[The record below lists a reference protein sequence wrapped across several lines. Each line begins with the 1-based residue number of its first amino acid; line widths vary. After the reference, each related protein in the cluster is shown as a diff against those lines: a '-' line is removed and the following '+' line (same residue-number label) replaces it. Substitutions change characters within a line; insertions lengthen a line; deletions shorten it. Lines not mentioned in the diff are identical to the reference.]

1 MRWTPKDIR
10 QMKGKEKI
18 AVLTCYDHTMARLL
32 DQAGL
37 PMLLVGDSLGNVV
50 LGHETT
56 VPVTLEDMIHHAKA
70 VMRARPRAFVVVDLP
85 FLTYQISPE
94 QALASAGRVVQE
106 TGADAVKLE
115 GGERTAPAI
124 RRIVEMG
131 IPVCGHLGLTP
142 QSVLAFGGYPLQGV
156 GPAGDRLLEEAKML
170 EAAGCFALVL
180 EKVPAALARRVTDA
194 LHIPTIGIGAGAGC
208 DGQVLVVNDLLGLD
222 PAFHPRFVKR
232 YAELGRTIIE
242 AAAHFA
248 RDVRSGAFPLEE
260 HSYRDRT
267 TEARPLDVTPVG
279 TTPGGSPSSGTP
291 SVHAASL
298 GTTPRETTPRREP
311 EE

>member
-18 AVLTCYDHTMARLL
+18 PVLTCYDHTMARLL
-32 DQAGL
+32 DQVGI

-50 LGHETT
+50 LGHGTT

-85 FLTYQISPE
+85 FLTYQINPE
-94 QALASAGRVVQE
+94 QALASAGRVVKE

-115 GGERTAPAI
+115 GGARTAPAI
-124 RRIVEMG
+124 ERIVEAG

-142 QSVLAFGGYPLQGV
+142 QSVLAFGGYPVQGT
-156 GPAGDRLLEEAKML
+156 GAAGDRLVEDAKLL

-180 EKVPAALARRVTDA
+180 EKVPATLARRITDA
-194 LHIPTIGIGAGAGC
+194 VRIPTIGIGAGAGC

-232 YAELGRTIIE
+232 YAELGRAIVT
-242 AAAHFA
+242 AAAEFA
-248 RDVRSGAFPLEE
+248 RDVRSGAFPTDE

-267 TEARPLDVTPVG
+267 TDLRPL
-279 TTPGGSPSSGTP
+279 
-291 SVHAASL
+291 
-298 GTTPRETTPRREP
+298 ETSPRRDP
-311 EE
+311 EA